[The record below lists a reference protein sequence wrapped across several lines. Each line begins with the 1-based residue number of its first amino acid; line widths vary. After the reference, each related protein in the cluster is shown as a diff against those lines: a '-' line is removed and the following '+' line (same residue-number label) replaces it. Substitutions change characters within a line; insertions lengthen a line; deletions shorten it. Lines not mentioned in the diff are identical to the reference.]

1 MRTKDG
7 TNALLNNID
16 FAHDRSGLKNKTKME
31 TNLDFFTA
39 DFSKKKVHKLHFRSY
54 KFP

>member
-7 TNALLNNID
+7 INVLLNNID
-16 FAHDRSGLKNKTKME
+16 FANDRSGLENKKRME

-39 DFSKKKVHKLHFRSY
+39 DYSKKKNTEATL
-54 KFP
+54 